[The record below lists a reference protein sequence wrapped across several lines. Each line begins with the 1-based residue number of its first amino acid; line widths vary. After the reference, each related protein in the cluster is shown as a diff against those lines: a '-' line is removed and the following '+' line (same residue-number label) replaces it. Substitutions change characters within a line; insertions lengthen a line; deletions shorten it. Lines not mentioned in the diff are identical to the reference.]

1 MSTAAPI
8 RVLIVEDSDDD
19 AVLIVRRFHRADVP
33 ITYLRAESAA
43 QFEEAL
49 RAQPPDVVIC
59 DYNVPGFGA
68 EAALRLLGGVRGEGT
83 VPFIVVSGE
92 VGEET
97 AAALMKAG
105 AHDVVLK
112 DRLARLVP
120 AVQREL
126 REAADRRQRRL
137 AEEALRRS
145 EERFRMLAEH
155 AQDIIFR
162 CRLVPEL
169 AFEYVS
175 PAVRGILGYEPDD
188 LYAEPRVLQ
197 TAITDNGLARV
208 LASWHDPEPERLTIR
223 WRRPDGRF
231 AWTEQRVVRITDEA
245 GRPVAVEGILRDV
258 TEAVLAEQDRERL
271 ERQLRQTERLE
282 SLGQLAGGIAH
293 DFNNLL
299 AIITGYCEMI
309 DDVMAGDHPAREDLD
324 GIRTAARRG
333 ASLTRQLLIFSRRE
347 PSRPERVDLN
357 EVVTA
362 TYALLSRTLGE
373 DIEVALELTPA
384 LRPVL
389 IDSSKLEQVLMNLV
403 VNSRAAMPDGGR
415 LSFTSGAVRD
425 IDDPRPPTDDE
436 PGYVLLTVS
445 DTGCGMSPE
454 VAQHA
459 FEPFFTT
466 RPPGEGS
473 GLGLATA
480 YGAIREAGG
489 QIDLRTAE
497 GRGTSVTIHLPAA
510 QAGPDEPAAPAAA
523 PEDDLLAGD
532 GERVLVVED
541 EDAVRELVSRTLARA
556 GYHVRVAASPA
567 DALRLF
573 DEAPDQLD
581 AVVADVVMPG
591 MSGTAMAATML
602 ERRPALPVLFMS
614 GYTMGEA
621 PGGYALP
628 PDAPLLRK
636 PFAGRTLLREL
647 HQLLHRAPRV

>member
-1 MSTAAPI
+1 MDPI

-19 AVLIVRRFHRADVP
+19 AVLIVRRFHSAGVP
-33 ITYLRAESAA
+33 IEHERAETAA
-43 QFEEAL
+43 QVAEAL
-49 RAQPPDVVIC
+49 DARRPDVVIS

-68 EAALRLLGGVRGEGT
+68 EAALQLLHDAGIDGDL
-83 VPFIVVSGE
+83 PFIVVSGE

-126 REAADRRQRRL
+126 REAADRRQHRL
-137 AEEALRRS
+137 AEDALRRS

-169 AFEYVS
+169 ALEYIS
-175 PAVRGILGYEPDD
+175 PAVRGILGYEPDQ
-188 LYAEPRVLQ
+188 LYADPGILYS
-197 TAITDNGLARV
+197 AMCDNGMERV
-208 LASWHDPEPERLTIR
+208 LATWRDPEPERLTVQ

-231 AWTEQRVVRITDEA
+231 AWTEQRVVRITDDV
-245 GRPVAVEGILRDV
+245 GTPVAVEGILRDV
-258 TEAVLAEQDRERL
+258 TEAVLAEQERERL

-299 AIITGYCEMI
+299 AVITGYSEMI
-309 DDVMAGDHPAREDLD
+309 DDSMAPDDPARDDLD
-324 GIRTAARRG
+324 GIRAAARRG
-333 ASLTRQLLIFSRRE
+333 AGLTRQLLIFSRRE

-357 EVVTA
+357 EVVRA
-362 TYALLSRTLGE
+362 THILLQRTLGE
-373 DIEVALELTPA
+373 DIEVALDLHA
-384 LRPVL
+384 DLRPVV
-389 IDSSKLEQVLMNLV
+389 IDASKLEQVVMNLV

-415 LSFTSGAVRD
+415 LSFTSGLVRNV
-425 IDDPRPPTDDE
+425 DDPRPPPPDE
-436 PGYVLLTVS
+436 GGLVYLTVA
-445 DTGCGMSPE
+445 DTGCGMPAD

-466 RPPGEGS
+466 RGPGEGS

-480 YGAIREAGG
+480 YGAVREAGG
-489 QIDLRTAE
+489 EIRLDTAPD
-497 GRGTSVTIHLPAA
+497 RGTAVTIYLPAA
-510 QAGPDEPAAPAAA
+510 AGAAA
-523 PEDDLLAGD
+523 PTAPARPPAPDGVPGGD
-532 GERVLVVED
+532 ERILVVED
-541 EDAVRELVSRTLARA
+541 EDAVRELVRRTLERS
-556 GYHVRVAASPA
+556 GYRVAVAAAPIE
-567 DALRLF
+567 ALRLF
-573 DEAPDQLD
+573 DARPQDVD

-591 MSGTAMAATML
+591 MSGTAMAAKML
-602 ERRPALPVLFMS
+602 EQRPELPVLFVS
-614 GYTMGEA
+614 GYTMGQA

-628 PDAPLLRK
+628 DGAPLLRK
-636 PFAGRTLLREL
+636 PFEADALLRKL
-647 HQLLHRAPRV
+647 RGLLRGTRQG